1 MKVVADF
8 RPPGA
13 PAAARRW
20 RDEHASLLAS
30 LPEDAVRVEVGRAEG
45 GDFYRISVAEEYAD
59 RFGDEAPPL

>member
-30 LPEDAVRVEVGRAEG
+30 LPEDAVRVEVGRADG